1 MSRKYAG
8 PAESL
13 PAMKPQT
20 DAPLTSR
27 AILLVGRRWHL
38 PITPHTVKQDRT
50 PRPFNRNLLDTTG
63 KSQILG
69 LSSICL
75 KRPPGVAGHLILTRP
90 RQHRLFLGMMAHQH
104 LKSGHRFPNPDLSN

>member
-1 MSRKYAG
+1 
-8 PAESL
+8 
-13 PAMKPQT
+13 MKTYQGFP
-20 DAPLTSR
+20 
-27 AILLVGRRWHL
+27 GRFALRQNERWHL